1 LWLLTFLDFW
11 TYLYILLIN
20 IAGNPSNV
28 NVEIPLLKDSRK
40 LSNFERGIIP
50 RLEVLMSRE

>member
-1 LWLLTFLDFW
+1 MWV
-11 TYLYILLIN
+11 
-20 IAGNPSNV
+20 GNPSNV